1 MRFMGK
7 TEAGPCLGER
17 RIAFGGS
24 GENGNR
30 RVELPEMK
38 QSDPQIAEHRRPL
51 RRERLALFEADAG
64 RLEPAVLE
72 MLDALEEQG
81 LRPRELL
88 FGETCVNSHV

>member
-1 MRFMGK
+1 MGQ

-17 RIAFGGS
+17 RIGFGCS

-30 RVELPEMK
+30 RVEMPQMK
-38 QSDPQIAEHRRPL
+38 EGDPQIAEHRRPF

-72 MLDALEEQG
+72 MLDALEEQDS
-81 LRPRELL
+81 RPRELL